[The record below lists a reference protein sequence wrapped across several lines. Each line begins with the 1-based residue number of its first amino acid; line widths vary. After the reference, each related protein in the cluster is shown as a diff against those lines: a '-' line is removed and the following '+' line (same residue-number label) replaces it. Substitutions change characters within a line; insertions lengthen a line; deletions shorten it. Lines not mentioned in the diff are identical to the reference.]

1 MPNHMKSTYCF
12 CFVFLN
18 FRGQSFKENS
28 SNRHFAN
35 KDDGVQ
41 DETQGEITES
51 IGGLYEIPE
60 PKQAEGSTKRK
71 VKTFFV

>member
-1 MPNHMKSTYCF
+1 MYVSLILRNEVI
-12 CFVFLN
+12 VFH
-18 FRGQSFKENS
+18 FRGQSFKGNS
-28 SNRHFAN
+28 SNRLFTN

-60 PKQAEGSTKRK
+60 LKQAEGLTKRK
-71 VKTFFV
+71 VILPLFT